1 MGFFDRI
8 SEGLSRS
15 RDKFKESMNVLLD
28 RGPDLD
34 EEFWEGLEET
44 LILSDVG
51 GAAASDIV
59 ENLRDQATRKAL
71 PDAYAVLDLLN
82 DEIAGA
88 FTEPGDD
95 IFGGDEAVVLFVGI
109 NGTGKTTTV
118 GKLAKAETDA
128 GRAVILGSADTFRAA
143 AIEQLEV
150 WARRAGVEMVT
161 RERGADP
168 ASVCYDTLERAEAT
182 GAELVLIDTA
192 GRLHTSADLMRE
204 LEKVVNVVRKRS
216 KLPVYTV
223 LVIDA
228 TTGQNG
234 LQQAREFNRAL
245 DLDALIVTKLDGT
258 AKGGIALAVSHE
270 LGLPIVK
277 IGVGEGIDDL
287 RDFDA
292 REFASALVG
301 TFDERFDAD
310 EDGLRGENAK
320 EAAVTAGERRRDVLE
335 GAPTCAAEAEEAAE
349 GSAEET
355 VEDATVEALA
365 EVEDGEAPVVDA
377 QGDAEEAFADA
388 AEEAAAE
395 PDNADLLEAAL
406 GRRTHD
412 TLVLETEEDTS
423 AGLEAAELTELD
435 RNAEA
440 VAEAAEEGVFDD
452 APFTDDELA
461 ELAMAAADENAE
473 GEPEPEP
480 EPEPAPEPEK
490 KSFWKRLFE

>member
-1 MGFFDRI
+1 MGLFDRI
-8 SEGLSRS
+8 SDGLSRS
-15 RDKFKESMNVLLD
+15 RHKFKESMNVLLD

-34 EEFWEGLEET
+34 EEFWDGLEET

-51 GAAASDIV
+51 GAAAADIV
-59 ENLRDQATRKAL
+59 ERLRDLATRRAL

-82 DEIAGA
+82 DEIAA
-88 FTEPGDD
+88 TFTEGGAD
-95 IFGGDEAVVLFVGI
+95 ILGGDAAVVLFVGI

-118 GKLAKAETDA
+118 GKLAKAATDE

-182 GAELVLIDTA
+182 GADLVLIDTA

-258 AKGGIALAVSHE
+258 AKGGIALAVSHDLE
-270 LGLPIVK
+270 LPIVK

-287 RDFDA
+287 RDFDPH
-292 REFASALVG
+292 EFAAALVG
-301 TFDERFDAD
+301 TFDERFEAA

-335 GAPTCAAEAEEAAE
+335 GAPTEVAAEAAEDPATEADGVEPEAGAE
-349 GSAEET
+349 T
-355 VEDATVEALA
+355 
-365 EVEDGEAPVVDA
+365 P
-377 QGDAEEAFADA
+377 
-388 AEEAAAE
+388 EAAAVLDEQGDVEEALVEAADEIEAE
-395 PDNADLLEAAL
+395 PADGDLVEAAL
-406 GRRTHD
+406 GRRTH
-412 TLVLETEEDTS
+412 ETIVAEEAEDTPT
-423 AGLEAAELTELD
+423 GLEAAELAELD
-435 RNAEA
+435 RDAEA
-440 VAEAAEEGVFDD
+440 LAEAADEPAAEEGHD

-461 ELAMAAADENAE
+461 ELALAAGETTEEAGGVE
-473 GEPEPEP
+473 GA
-480 EPEPAPEPEK
+480 APEPEK

>member
-34 EEFWEGLEET
+34 EGLEET

-88 FTEPGDD
+88 FTEPGAD

-335 GAPTCAAEAEEAAE
+335 GAPACAAEAEKAVE
-349 GSAEET
+349 GSAGET

-365 EVEDGEAPVVDA
+365 EIEDGEAPVVDA

-440 VAEAAEEGVFDD
+440 VAEAAEEGVFGDV
-452 APFTDDELA
+452 PFTDDELA

-480 EPEPAPEPEK
+480 EPAPEPEK

>member
-88 FTEPGDD
+88 FTEPGAD

-335 GAPTCAAEAEEAAE
+335 GAPTCAAEAEEA
-349 GSAEET
+349 

-452 APFTDDELA
+452 VPFTDDELA

-480 EPEPAPEPEK
+480 EPAPEPEK

>member
-8 SEGLSRS
+8 GEGLSRS

-59 ENLRDQATRKAL
+59 ENLRDAATRKAL

-82 DEIAGA
+82 DEIAST
-88 FTEPGDD
+88 FTEPGAD
-95 IFGGDEAVVLFVGI
+95 IFGGGPAVVLFVGI

-118 GKLAKAETDA
+118 GKLAKVAADE

-168 ASVCYDTLERAEAT
+168 ASVCYDTLERAEAC

-204 LEKVVNVVRKRS
+204 LEKVVSVVRKRS
-216 KLPVYTV
+216 SLPVYTV

-258 AKGGIALAVSHE
+258 AKGGIALAVSHD
-270 LGLPIVK
+270 LQLPILK

-292 REFASALVG
+292 HEFALALVG
-301 TFDERFDAD
+301 TFDERFDAA
-310 EDGLRGENAK
+310 EDSLRGENAK
-320 EAAVTAGERRRDVLE
+320 QAAVTAGERRRDVLE
-335 GAPTCAAEAEEAAE
+335 GAPVAAVAEAEEAAVPE
-349 GSAEET
+349 DEVADAIEPY
-355 VEDATVEALA
+355 VEPVLDEQEDVE
-365 EVEDGEAPVVDA
+365 V
-377 QGDAEEAFADA
+377 AFAEA
-388 AEEAAAE
+388 AEEGE
-395 PDNADLLEAAL
+395 GDLLEAAL
-406 GRRTHD
+406 GHRTH
-412 TLVLETEEDTS
+412 ETIVVEEDDV
-423 AGLEAAELTELD
+423 E
-435 RNAEA
+435 
-440 VAEAAEEGVFDD
+440 AEE

-461 ELAMAAADENAE
+461 ELAQEAAEEEAA
-473 GEPEPEP
+473 
-480 EPEPAPEPEK
+480 EPEPAAEPEK
-490 KSFWKRLFE
+490 KSFWKRLFD

>member
-88 FTEPGDD
+88 FTEPGAD

-320 EAAVTAGERRRDVLE
+320 EAAVTAGERRRDVLD
-335 GAPTCAAEAEEAAE
+335 GRAGVRGRGRGGGRGVGRGDGRGRDRGGPRGDRGWRSARGGRAGRCGRGLRRCRGGG
-349 GSAEET
+349 GSRAR
-355 VEDATVEALA
+355 
-365 EVEDGEAPVVDA
+365 
-377 QGDAEEAFADA
+377 QC
-388 AEEAAAE
+388 
-395 PDNADLLEAAL
+395 
-406 GRRTHD
+406 R
-412 TLVLETEEDTS
+412 S
-423 AGLEAAELTELD
+423 AGSRL
-435 RNAEA
+435 
-440 VAEAAEEGVFDD
+440 G
-452 APFTDDELA
+452 
-461 ELAMAAADENAE
+461 
-473 GEPEPEP
+473 
-480 EPEPAPEPEK
+480 PAHPRHPRPGNRGGYLRR
-490 KSFWKRLFE
+490 S